1 MTLSYKEMVSVF
13 ISDSSELQIKK
24 VKRPGLKRAFETFF
38 FARDILKCFP
48 NINSVLGMFDVKYK
62 DIFLQYQSAFEK

>member
-1 MTLSYKEMVSVF
+1 MTLSYKETVSVF

-38 FARDILKCFP
+38 LLEI
-48 NINSVLGMFDVKYK
+48 S
-62 DIFLQYQSAFEK
+62 